1 MNLNTIENG
10 SEHFGRPCKSF
21 KMETKFCDEGTTYE
35 NMVLIKHNPTEQ
47 QQSSTSLQQ
56 LTTKAGYLGV

>member
-1 MNLNTIENG
+1 
-10 SEHFGRPCKSF
+10 
-21 KMETKFCDEGTTYE
+21 METKFCDEGTTYE